1 MSTESDDKRIDRLD
15 EQIKEIVNVQKS
27 TFESVEDLRKV
38 TLELAL
44 MDTHLME
51 AINMLKTELVS
62 RMRLLAEAHTADP
75 EQRTQL
81 LDTVSRA
88 ETDFDTSV
96 FVLAKTR
103 ERINKLLEPPQP
115 LPAKPQS
122 RQSSPVP
129 GTKMSKR
136 ESGSNRRN

>member
-1 MSTESDDKRIDRLD
+1 MSLESDDKRIEELGK
-15 EQIKEIVNVQKS
+15 QIKEIVNVQKS
-27 TFESVEDLRKV
+27 TFESMEDLRKV

-51 AINMLKTELVS
+51 AINMLKTELIS
-62 RMRLLAEAHTADP
+62 RMRLLAEAHVVDP
-75 EQRTQL
+75 EQRAQL

-103 ERINKLLEPPQP
+103 ERINKLLEPPQTP
-115 LPAKPQS
+115 PDKPQS
-122 RQSSPVP
+122 RQTSPGP
-129 GTKMSKR
+129 GAKNHRR
-136 ESGSNRRN
+136 ESGSSRRS

>member
-1 MSTESDDKRIDRLD
+1 MSAESDDKRIGQLE
-15 EQIKEIVNVQKS
+15 EQIKELVNVQKVS
-27 TFESVEDLRKV
+27 FESMEDLRKV

-62 RMRLLAEAHTADP
+62 RMRLLAEAHTVDP
-75 EQRTQL
+75 EQRAQL

-103 ERINKLLEPPQP
+103 ERINKLLEPPP
-115 LPAKPQS
+115 PPPDKPAS
-122 RQSSPVP
+122 LQSSPVAA
-129 GTKMSKR
+129 TKNNKR
-136 ESGSNRRN
+136 ESGSRRRG

>member
-1 MSTESDDKRIDRLD
+1 MSAESDEKRIDLLD

-27 TFESVEDLRKV
+27 TFEAIEDLRKV

-75 EQRTQL
+75 EQRAQL

-103 ERINKLLEPPQP
+103 ARITKLLEPPQP
-115 LPAKPQS
+115 SPDKPQS

-129 GTKMSKR
+129 GAKTNKR

>member
-1 MSTESDDKRIDRLD
+1 MSLESDNKRIDDLD
-15 EQIKEIVNVQKS
+15 KQIKEIVNVQKG
-27 TFESVEDLRKV
+27 TFESMEDLRTV

-51 AINMLKTELVS
+51 AVNMLKTELIS
-62 RMRLLAEAHTADP
+62 RMRLLAEAHIANP
-75 EQRTQL
+75 EQRAQL

-115 LPAKPQS
+115 PPEKPQA
-122 RQSSPVP
+122 RQSSP
-129 GTKMSKR
+129 GAGGKNHRR
-136 ESGSNRRN
+136 ESGPGRRS

>member
-1 MSTESDDKRIDRLD
+1 MSLEPDNKRMDLLD
-15 EQIKEIVNVQKS
+15 EQIKEIVKVQKG
-27 TFESVEDLRKV
+27 TIESLEDLRKV

-62 RMRLLAEAHTADP
+62 RMRLLAEAHTVDP
-75 EQRTQL
+75 EQRAQL

-103 ERINKLLEPPQP
+103 ERINKLLDPPQP
-115 LPAKPQS
+115 TPDKPQS
-122 RQSSPVP
+122 RQSSPGP
-129 GTKMSKR
+129 TGKNHRR
-136 ESGSNRRN
+136 ESGSNRRS

>member
-1 MSTESDDKRIDRLD
+1 MSAESDDKRIGQLE
-15 EQIKEIVNVQKS
+15 EQIKELVNVQKVS
-27 TFESVEDLRKV
+27 FESMEDLRKV

-62 RMRLLAEAHTADP
+62 RMRLLAEAHTVDP
-75 EQRTQL
+75 EQRAQL

-115 LPAKPQS
+115 PPDKPAS
-122 RQSSPVP
+122 LQSSPVAA
-129 GTKMSKR
+129 TKNNKR
-136 ESGSNRRN
+136 ESGSRRRG